1 MDTATINPTAA
12 TETMTAET
20 AEQDVPPAG
29 GTTAIKPLP
38 VWFFCFEGL
47 MSATYDLFKASP
59 QTLWVLGALGVVN
72 IVISLTVLRPRLKLA
87 KRLWRG
93 KNTRKVAIALLAL
106 RLGSHLA
113 LNLAGLAVVSTA
125 GHIAFAVGM
134 CALTVAMLWF
144 CQRTALRA
152 IAADDAAAGV

>member
-1 MDTATINPTAA
+1 MSSVTSDSRICPRPAPTSRILAMDTATINPTAA

-72 IVISLTVLRPRLKLA
+72 IVISLTVLRPPA
-87 KRLWRG
+87 
-93 KNTRKVAIALLAL
+93 
-106 RLGSHLA
+106 
-113 LNLAGLAVVSTA
+113 
-125 GHIAFAVGM
+125 
-134 CALTVAMLWF
+134 
-144 CQRTALRA
+144 
-152 IAADDAAAGV
+152 

>member
-1 MDTATINPTAA
+1 MGARRPRRRQHRHLPDRA
-12 TETMTAET
+12 
-20 AEQDVPPAG
+20 PP
-29 GTTAIKPLP
+29 
-38 VWFFCFEGL
+38 
-47 MSATYDLFKASP
+47 
-59 QTLWVLGALGVVN
+59 
-72 IVISLTVLRPRLKLA
+72 PRLKLA